1 LVIAAESSKKQ
12 QICQRIPDPFAK
24 KSWAVGV
31 SAVLASFVGIFVIPP
46 FYVAFQGVREWLTP
60 AARPRLQQVGPT
72 EAQSEGRGA
81 RRSGKD
87 VDGLTLKENLP

>member
-31 SAVLASFVGIFVIPP
+31 SAVLASFVGIFVIPML
-46 FYVAFQGVREWLTP
+46 FIVFEGLQEWVTHRKAKSVP
-60 AARPRLQQVGPT
+60 PP
-72 EAQSEGRGA
+72 
-81 RRSGKD
+81 
-87 VDGLTLKENLP
+87 